1 MIKNVIVKNYRV
13 LKDFKFSPKDGI
25 NIIVGDNNAGKSTLL
40 ESIMIALSG
49 KRNGQWVQDALNPY
63 WFNNDSVHDFFNKIR
78 AGEEAEPPEIYI
90 EVEFDN
96 PNSDYSESKGVN
108 NQEGKDACGVS
119 LRIYPEPSLKAKLGE
134 YVKRDELESIPTEYY
149 TVDWKQFSGLS
160 VVPSSDQLSFSYINS
175 QRNYRYTN
183 VDYYAQSVI
192 NDLVDTEMTRSLIQK
207 TRSTRMEIQKEV
219 IAKINGNLDASIGDG
234 LEKKVELQVDQSSE
248 SGWNRFVVLG
258 VDGVPLEFDGQGD
271 QVQIKMELALQH
283 KQGAKIILLEE
294 PENHFSHTTLL
305 AFLNKLESNNDGKQ
319 IFVTTHSAFVQNR
332 LGLDRLWL
340 LHHGR
345 TSQIGE
351 LDEETINFFKK
362 ISGIDTLRFV
372 LARKSVIVEGPSD
385 EMVFNWAYQN
395 KYKRSPAKDGIDV
408 ITFGIKGKRIL
419 ELAKSMNKKCAVLR
433 DNDGKNPNHWIS
445 QAGDLVDDKN
455 RKMFIGEDVSSRS
468 LEPQIIQANKGQLSA
483 FAVAVGYPRSGKGE
497 NINECKLC
505 EWMADNKTEW
515 ALRLVSN
522 GNNRFEAPS
531 YMYDAMEF
539 ARTEVTNV

>member
-13 LKDFKFSPKDGI
+13 LKDFEFSPKDGI

-40 ESIMIALSG
+40 EAIMIALSG

-63 WFNNDSVHDFFNKIR
+63 WFNKDSVQDFFKKR
-78 AGEEAEPPEIYI
+78 QAGEKAEPPEISI

-96 PNSDYSESKGVN
+96 PNSEYSKSKGVN
-108 NQEGKDACGVS
+108 NQKGKDACGVS
-119 LRIYPEPSLKAKLGE
+119 LRIYPEPSLKAKLEE
-134 YVKRDELESIPTEYY
+134 YVKREELKSIPTEYY
-149 TVDWKQFSGLS
+149 TVDWKQFSGLP
-160 VVPSSDQLSFSYINS
+160 VVRSSDQLSFSYINS
-175 QRNYRYTN
+175 QRNPRYTN
-183 VDYYAQSVI
+183 ADYYTQHVI
-192 NDLVDTEMTRSLIQK
+192 KDLVDTEMTRGLIQK
-207 TRSTRMEIQKEV
+207 NRTMRMKIQEGVIGEINSE
-219 IAKINGNLDASIGDG
+219 LDASLSDR
-234 LEKKVELQVDQSSE
+234 LEKKVELQIDQSSE
-248 SGWNRFVVLG
+248 SGWSRLLVLG

-271 QVQIKMELALQH
+271 QVLIKMELALQH

-305 AFLNKLESNNDGKQ
+305 TFLNKLESNNDGKQ

-345 TSQIGE
+345 TSRIGE
-351 LDEETINFFKK
+351 LDEETVKFFKK

-395 KYKRSPAKDGIDV
+395 KYECSPAKDGIDV
-408 ITFGIKGKRIL
+408 ITFGISGKRIL

-433 DNDGKNPNHWIS
+433 DNDGKQPDYWIS
-445 QAGDLVDDKN
+445 QAGDLVDDKE
-455 RKMFIGEDVSSRS
+455 RKMFIGEDVNFPT
-468 LEPQIIQANKGQLSA
+468 LEPQIIQANKEQLSA
-483 FAVAVGYPRSGKGE
+483 FAVAVGYPHSVKGE
-497 NINECKLC
+497 NINECELR
-505 EWMADNKTEW
+505 EWMAHNKTEW
-515 ALRLVSN
+515 ALHLVSN
-522 GNNRFEAPS
+522 DNNRFKAPS

-539 ARTEVTNV
+539 ARKEVTYV